1 MPGIVG
7 ILSKIP
13 DRETPARLQRM
24 LQSMLHEQFFSSGC
38 YSNEDLGIAVGW
50 TSHPKSFTTGLPFWN
65 ETREVCLIIA
75 GEEFSDQADI
85 DGLKGRGH
93 CFSETDGS
101 YLVHQYEEKGID
113 FLRQLNGWFSGLL
126 IDLRRKQAA
135 LFNDRYGLRR
145 IYVHENESG
154 LYFAS
159 EAKALLKAL
168 PHLRTL
174 DERGLGELIGCGCVL
189 QNRTIFSGISLLP
202 GGSRWT
208 FNPGRPLQKQFYFAA
223 DEWERQ
229 PRLSSADYYERLRTI
244 FPRVLKRYFRGSQPI
259 GMSLTGGLDGR
270 MIMAWAPSAPGEL
283 PCYTF
288 GGSYRECTD
297 VVAARRVAQVCRQPH
312 QVIPVNGDF
321 IGDFPKLVERSIY
334 LSDGAMD
341 VTGSV
346 ELYSNKVAREI
357 APVRM
362 TGNYGS
368 EILRR
373 NVAFKPRTLNETLFA
388 PDFMKQVRKAAVTYE
403 AEKRC
408 RRLSFIAFK
417 QVPWHHCS
425 RLAVEQSQLTM
436 RAPFLDN
443 DLLELTYQAPPDVAA
458 SREPSL
464 RLIADGN
471 PSLSRIPTDRGV
483 LHGPLPVASRVNH
496 AYQEFTFRAEY
507 AYDYGMPQWLA
518 KIDHA
523 FAPFHLE
530 KLFLGR
536 HKFYHFRVWYRDKLA
551 AYLKEMLLDP
561 RTRSRPYLQGIQLDR
576 MVNSHIAGTH
586 NYTVEIHQALGC
598 ELIHRTLLEQ

>member
-1 MPGIVG
+1 
-7 ILSKIP
+7 
-13 DRETPARLQRM
+13 M
-24 LQSMLHEQFFSSGC
+24 LQSMLHEQFYSSGC